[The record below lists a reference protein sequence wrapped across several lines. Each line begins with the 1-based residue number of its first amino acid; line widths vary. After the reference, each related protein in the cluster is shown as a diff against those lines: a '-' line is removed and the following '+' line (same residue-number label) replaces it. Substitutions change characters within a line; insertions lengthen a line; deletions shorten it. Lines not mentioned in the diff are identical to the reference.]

1 MAVTIGNFTAI
12 NDSEVDAESPITESL
27 VTRLRDNAYW
37 VNAGT
42 TKTTETTA
50 TKYLKPDGS
59 GGVSWGDT
67 SDIGVDGIHGVLAVG
82 TSFQTVLSRTDKKV
96 VIFTIYY
103 DSGVDT
109 NYDGAGVQFV
119 IKTEDNTVSAAGIS
133 AASSDSTA
141 TGDLDSASV
150 SCGKA
155 TIDLNS
161 GNYRVKVGAGTGSL
175 VYVQL

>member
-67 SDIGVDGIHGVLAVG
+67 DTLGVDGTSGVQGLNQN
-82 TSFQTVLSRTDKKV
+82 FQTVLARTDNKT
-96 VIFTIYY
+96 VIFTVFY
-103 DSGVDT
+103 DSGSDT
-109 NYDGAGVQFV
+109 NYDGGVTQFI
-119 IKTEDNTVSAAGIS
+119 IKTADNTVSAAGIGQ
-133 AASSDSTA
+133 SSDSTA
-141 TGDLDSASV
+141 TGDLDSGSV
-150 SCGKA
+150 TCGGA

-161 GNYRVKVGAGTGSL
+161 GNYRARVGGGNTGSL